1 MTSNMS
7 CRISCGGRG
16 LALESRKTLKG
27 EETAPLPG
35 SPVCANPPYPRNLER
50 TPMAEPGLGGPGRR
64 ARCSV
69 LFRDRLG
76 EGKVPCWLLRF

>member
-1 MTSNMS
+1 M
-7 CRISCGGRG
+7 
-16 LALESRKTLKG
+16 ESRKTLKG
-27 EETAPLPG
+27 EEMALCRAPLCVPT
-35 SPVCANPPYPRNLER
+35 PPRNLER